1 MKKAPN
7 IVIKGLRA
15 EHGESQEDCAKII
28 GKSAVTYRN
37 KEKGRISFDL
47 DEVAALFKHWGID
60 FSYLDWFFL
69 LKIFAERE
77 KGGVKT
83 AKGYVY
89 HNDEIA
95 KFFEKWKG
103 KELP

>member
-28 GKSAVTYRN
+28 GKSVVTYRN

-47 DEVAALFKHWGID
+47 DEVAALFKHWGVD
-60 FSYLDWFFL
+60 FSYLDFFCSR
-69 LKIFAERE
+69 FSQ
-77 KGGVKT
+77 T
-83 AKGYVY
+83 AK
-89 HNDEIA
+89 
-95 KFFEKWKG
+95 
-103 KELP
+103 KEE

>member
-28 GKSAVTYRN
+28 GKSVVTYRD
-37 KEKGRISFDL
+37 KEKGKISFNL
-47 DEVAALFKHWGID
+47 DEVAALFKHWGVD

-69 LKIFAERE
+69 LKNFAECE
-77 KGGVKT
+77 KGGVNNANPSNLLWT
-83 AKGYVY
+83 RT
-89 HNDEIA
+89 NRST
-95 KFFEKWKG
+95 
-103 KELP
+103 